1 MQRQRAVLALDVKGL
16 VLDYPLEHTAVFR
29 AHVREIGRL
38 PAHVVV
44 VVGEHSLPPE
54 FIRARSENASYA
66 HPRRRH
72 ERRTFA

>member
-1 MQRQRAVLALDVKGL
+1 MRRRRAALALDVKGL
-16 VLDYPLEHTAVFR
+16 VLDYPLEHTAFFR

-44 VVGEHSLPPE
+44 VVGEHSSPPE